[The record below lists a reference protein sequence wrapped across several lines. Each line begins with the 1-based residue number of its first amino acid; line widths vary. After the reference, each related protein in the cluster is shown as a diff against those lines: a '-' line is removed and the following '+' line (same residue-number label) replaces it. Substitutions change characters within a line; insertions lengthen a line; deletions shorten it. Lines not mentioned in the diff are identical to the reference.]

1 MKKLIFIIAILST
14 TVNAQEGLKDSWSYG
29 KDKQKHELVGFG
41 MGVFGTTYMIDNNVN
56 YWRAALRTTVASTL
70 PIVGKEIYDYNF
82 KQNGLFSYQDIA
94 WSYYGVAE
102 GTFGTALTYKM
113 SDLMLKMS
121 RHGKRDS
128 YVVPAMFFGSGSAF
142 LSEVF
147 RFILIDNYRPQP
159 LNFSIKSISYTIQMI
174 VKNKRDK
181 KKGKHKYFE
190 EKFKL

>member
-1 MKKLIFIIAILST
+1 MKKLLFIIGFLLT
-14 TVNAQEGLKDSWSYG
+14 TVNAQEGLNENWAYG

-56 YWRAALRTTVASTL
+56 YWRAALITTVASTL
-70 PIVGKEIYDYNF
+70 PIIGKEIYDYNF
-82 KQNGLFSYQDIA
+82 KQNGLFSHQDIA

-102 GTFGTALTYKM
+102 GAFGTALTYKM
-113 SDLMLKMS
+113 SDLMLNMS
-121 RHGKRDS
+121 RHGRRDS

-159 LNFSIKSISYTIQMI
+159 LNFAIKSVSYTIQMI

-181 KKGKHKYFE
+181 EKERLKLE
-190 EKFKL
+190 EAL